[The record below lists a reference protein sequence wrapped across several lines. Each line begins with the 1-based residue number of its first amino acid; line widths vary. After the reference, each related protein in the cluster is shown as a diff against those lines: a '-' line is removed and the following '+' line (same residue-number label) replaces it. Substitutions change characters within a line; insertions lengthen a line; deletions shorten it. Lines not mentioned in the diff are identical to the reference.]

1 MSDAAQAPNGPPEQA
16 VSDDAFLGGR
26 LRVLQPATGYRA
38 GIDGVLLAAT
48 AEAGAGAP
56 RRDAVFHL
64 NGGELRKAVAGGGLA
79 PLHSGGTPTDPIQLV
94 PGQAGSYILYT
105 DPARG
110 LYLEPV

>member
-1 MSDAAQAPNGPPEQA
+1 MTT
-16 VSDDAFLGGR
+16 
-26 LRVLQPATGYRA
+26 ATGRPA
-38 GIDGVLLAAT
+38 GDPVVTPLGELPARPVAGAILYT
-48 AEAGAGAP
+48 EAGAGAP